1 MPKNTLWIAALL
13 TALVGLGLTGLYA
26 KTQKEKLAKAQ
37 DEYETLRA
45 SISTHNAQAKELL
58 TGLEESKRLIEE
70 LQAERDQ
77 AAEAQRNLEKKM
89 REAIESKDI
98 TISELQG
105 KLTINILDRI
115 LFDTGE
121 AVIKEEGQKVLDQ
134 IAGILSQ
141 YPDRQVHVVGHTDN
155 VPIRANPRNPY
166 PTNWELSAGR
176 AIAAVRYLTEKA
188 GVDAKRIAA
197 LGYGEHHPIADNSTP
212 EGRAK
217 NRRIA
222 LVVLPEDIAAN
233 DIRFAAGLT
242 NALAKIT
249 AGSTNAVVVAGTN
262 VAVISP
268 TNAVVVS
275 GTNTTQ
281 IPSTNTPAQ

>member
-13 TALVGLGLTGLYA
+13 TALVGLGITGFYA
-26 KTQKEKLAKAQ
+26 NTQKKKLADAQ
-37 DEYETLRA
+37 AKYEALGA
-45 SISTHNAQAKELL
+45 SISTHNEQAKHLL
-58 TGLEESKRLIEE
+58 AGLEESKRLIEE
-70 LQAERDQ
+70 LQAERDE

-141 YPDRQVHVVGHTDN
+141 YPDRQVQIVGHTDN

-176 AIAAVRYLTEKA
+176 AIAAVRYLSEKA
-188 GVDAKRIAA
+188 GVDPKRLAA
-197 LGYGEHHPIADNSTP
+197 LGYGEFHPIADNTTP
-212 EGRAK
+212 EGRAR

-249 AGSTNAVVVAGTN
+249 AGSSNTVVVAGTN
-262 VAVISP
+262 AAIVSP

-275 GTNTTQ
+275 GTNATVL
-281 IPSTNTPAQ
+281 PSTNSPAP